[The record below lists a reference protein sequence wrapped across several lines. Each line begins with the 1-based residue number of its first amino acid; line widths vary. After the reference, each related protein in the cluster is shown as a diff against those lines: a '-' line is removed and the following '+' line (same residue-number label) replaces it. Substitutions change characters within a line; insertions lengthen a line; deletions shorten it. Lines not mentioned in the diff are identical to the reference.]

1 MMGIS
6 EEVGGGLPS
15 SEVSVVTSSQE
26 KIHEVNIT
34 SDEHLARQYQAF
46 ENILIGASDSEF
58 HDIISLEPPS
68 QFIEPNPVSVP
79 VPLEAPLSDVGLNSE
94 NVELSD
100 VGLNSENVPR
110 EDNINPDN
118 MTYEELQS
126 LGEQIGTENKGL
138 SDELISYLPTSKYR
152 TGFFSRNVTEE
163 CIVCKTYYKNGQKL
177 ITLPCQHRYH
187 ADCITQWLQ
196 LNKVCPV
203 CNEEVFGS

>member
-6 EEVGGGLPS
+6 EQIGGEVSS
-15 SEVSVVTSSQE
+15 SEVAVVSSSQE
-26 KIHEVNIT
+26 KIHEVHIT
-34 SDEHLARQYQAF
+34 SDEHLARQLQAY
-46 ENILIGASDSEF
+46 ENILIGTSDSEF
-58 HDIISLEPPS
+58 HDIISMEPPS
-68 QFIEPNPVSVP
+68 QFIEPNPISVP
-79 VPLEAPLSDVGLNSE
+79 VPLEAP
-94 NVELSD
+94 LSD

-152 TGFFSRNVTEE
+152 TGFFSRNVTDE
-163 CIVCKTYYKNGQKL
+163 CVVCKTYYKNGQKL
-177 ITLPCQHRYH
+177 IALPCQHRYH

>member
-1 MMGIS
+1 MGIS
-6 EEVGGGLPS
+6 EEFGGEAAS
-15 SEVSVVTSSQE
+15 SEVAVISSQE
-26 KIHEVNIT
+26 KLHEVHIT
-34 SDEHLARQYQAF
+34 SDEHLARQLQAY
-46 ENILIGASDSEF
+46 ENILIGTPENEF
-58 HDIISLEPPS
+58 HDIISMEPSS
-68 QFIEPNPVSVP
+68 QFIEPNPVPVP
-79 VPLEAPLSDVGLNSE
+79 VPLEEPLSGVGLNSE
-94 NVELSD
+94 NVQ
-100 VGLNSENVPR
+100 R

-118 MTYEELQS
+118 MTYEELQA

-152 TGFFSRNVTEE
+152 TGFFSRKSTEE
-163 CIVCKTYYKNGQKL
+163 CVVCKTYYKNGQNL

>member
-6 EEVGGGLPS
+6 EQIGGEVSS
-15 SEVSVVTSSQE
+15 SEVAVVSSSQE
-26 KIHEVNIT
+26 KIHEVHIT
-34 SDEHLARQYQAF
+34 SDEHLARQLQAF
-46 ENILIGASDSEF
+46 ENILIGTSDSEF

-68 QFIEPNPVSVP
+68 QFIEPNPISVP

-94 NVELSD
+94 NV
-100 VGLNSENVPR
+100 PR
-110 EDNINPDN
+110 EQDNINPDN

-163 CIVCKTYYKNGQKL
+163 CVVCKTYYKNGQKL

>member
-6 EEVGGGLPS
+6 EEVGGAVSS
-15 SEVSVVTSSQE
+15 SELDIVASSQE
-26 KIHEVNIT
+26 KIREVHIT
-34 SDEHLARQYQAF
+34 SDEHLARQLQAF
-46 ENILIGASDSEF
+46 ENILIGTSDSDF
-58 HDIISLEPPS
+58 HDIFSLEPPS
-68 QFIEPNPVSVP
+68 QFIEPNPISVP

-94 NVELSD
+94 NV
-100 VGLNSENVPR
+100 PR
-110 EDNINPDN
+110 EDNINPDS

-163 CIVCKTYYKNGQKL
+163 CVVCKTYYKNGQKL

>member
-6 EEVGGGLPS
+6 EQIGGEVSS
-15 SEVSVVTSSQE
+15 SEVAVVSSSQE
-26 KIHEVNIT
+26 KIHEVHIT
-34 SDEHLARQYQAF
+34 SDEHLARQLQAF
-46 ENILIGASDSEF
+46 ENILIGTSDSEF

-68 QFIEPNPVSVP
+68 QFIEPNPISVP
-79 VPLEAPLSDVGLNSE
+79 VPLEAP
-94 NVELSD
+94 LSD

-163 CIVCKTYYKNGQKL
+163 CVVCKTYYKNGQKL